1 MMDTQDVKIGRI
13 SDFKRTAPID
23 QTAILLLLRKLAT
36 RIDEQSA
43 ESKDTSERLENIE
56 NMMSQMLE
64 ELVAIKEI
72 LASSRGMG
80 FAPEPE
86 AGD

>member
-1 MMDTQDVKIGRI
+1 METHDVKIGRI
-13 SDFKRTAPID
+13 SDFKGTALID
-23 QTAILLLLRKLAT
+23 QTAILLLLRKLVT
-36 RIDEQSA
+36 RIDDQSA
-43 ESKDTSERLENIE
+43 VSKDSAERLESIE
-56 NMMSQMLE
+56 NMMTQMLE

-72 LASSRGMG
+72 LASSRGIG